1 MSMQS
6 IAASHL
12 RRYQCT
18 RIRYISISTAMTKA
32 KKRRRGSAERKG
44 PALKPK
50 GDPFMKR
57 FCKLAQNVNTPSA
70 SRALHVLLPPVSPPK
85 QHLATSHTSCYTL
98 LFTLILQ
105 RSSLITHCAFDPH
118 DALNERRVVL
128 SRWGGASCICPCQL
142 PRVYDHSCDLKAQS
156 ACLMWRCGLECE
168 QRRGFPRCMSACIH
182 FSSQT

>member
-1 MSMQS
+1 MKYACLRVFTARSHNPSGRASSVSMQS

-50 GDPFMKR
+50 ADPFMKR

-70 SRALHVLLPPVSPPK
+70 SRGIACSFASRIATEAAFGHFAHFLLHSALHSHPSLLP
-85 QHLATSHTSCYTL
+85 LSCPICLCLYL
-98 LFTLILQ
+98 V
-105 RSSLITHCAFDPH
+105 THA
-118 DALNERRVVL
+118 
-128 SRWGGASCICPCQL
+128 PCM
-142 PRVYDHSCDLKAQS
+142 K
-156 ACLMWRCGLECE
+156 
-168 QRRGFPRCMSACIH
+168 
-182 FSSQT
+182 